1 LELREENESIEK
13 ILIIKDV
20 VLLSLIGLDINEGI
34 QKPMVSGMYLYE
46 RVTFKL
52 P

>member
-1 LELREENESIEK
+1 MELREENESIEK

-34 QKPMVSGMYLYE
+34 QKTYGIRNVLI
-46 RVTFKL
+46 
-52 P
+52 